1 MVYVH
6 GSGSLEFTG
15 GTIGGNSVRSGAAIM
30 VDGGS
35 LTVGSAACVTGGD
48 RIVLKGTASITISD
62 PLTAHTLSDPLPV
75 TLASSWDPG
84 RTVAIFK
91 SAEDARGG
99 LAYLD
104 VRTGAQTPT
113 RVSLSIDS
121 ADPTRLCVASGDI
134 AELIAL
140 LENPFADDLGLTLK
154 PELQG
159 DGLADLRQSLTQA
172 YDGIE
177 SPDRTERFDRLAW
190 IERQAA
196 YLQAHRDEVEASVRT
211 LSELGDPSADR
222 TRTQQNFMFDNLD
235 VTGYYLKPGQVN
247 DITLYL
253 EAEDPSKVSLA
264 WRQVGN
270 TESSDYSSLNLQQR
284 SQLKNGANRIVI
296 DLTDNDYG
304 YMLYLR
310 NDSTDNS
317 ARARLEAVD
326 ANEPGAT
333 PVVGTQMGEHP
344 FYLHGSDDPT
354 AFWNFAE
361 DLRDYAR
368 RVEAGQAED
377 MTLLQMGDQGRAQF
391 AIRATAL
398 VSAYAGIGSEQDAIA
413 YVTQSNDAIQERLEF
428 FWDFDG
434 YEESEGPS
442 PNAISRMR
450 VHTCFSRT
458 VSYPSTMYATGRY
471 FHMPESSAK
480 AFLSGKSLYGWGMSH
495 EYGHVLDN
503 SVLVVNEETNN
514 MYSIAGARNGEL
526 IDSLA
531 NGRAFDAKSAY
542 HTNAI
547 RAASLWDAELERM
560 AADPSYTPDWNA
572 NGWGHYIW
580 AHLSAWWNGTH
591 FFDGWDYSEYD
602 HESSPFTEQRAAEVE
617 RWGAFGATMRMLR
630 SEPDVVK
637 LIETT
642 TASVKDGTS
651 RKYNRIA
658 MAYTMTIGYD
668 FASYLR
674 TMGQQDLSDE
684 VVAFCARYP
693 EMPRKVH
700 YYSLLTDAAEL
711 NGATPYQGSVAPIVT
726 VSVADGTA
734 HVEAEMPSDEL
745 EASTTAYELYRDD
758 ELVGFS
764 RDGSFQ
770 VPAED
775 DVDPASFSVVSYDV
789 RLNPSKAATAVSA
802 PFDLTM
808 PELTIGDGPAAILI
822 DGPAGST
829 YAYEVEGPS
838 VATIAADGTVTAHAA
853 GTTTVHVTITPAG
866 RPQMGPYKFT
876 LTVSPRHVTL
886 DVADATMRTG
896 EALPR
901 AEVTVTSGEL
911 LEGDELGDVT
921 LVACTEDGGAADLT
935 RTGTYQ
941 LLAEASGLGDNYL
954 VDVVSGTLTVTQD
967 QADGSWVVAQ
977 DESGE
982 EIEGDSWTSGSVTIA
997 PSGSSSTNGY
1007 DEISFGAGAFV
1018 ASHTVD
1024 EEGEVTHQVR
1034 LRTGKG
1040 ASAGATSSEFELVTR
1055 IDRTAPTVSL
1065 ESEGATGR
1073 SSDADTIVARAT
1085 DEPATG
1091 ANKSSEVASIR
1102 ALVLDAN
1109 GSEIADEEVGGSRI
1123 EMTVTDPRANRVI
1136 IWARDHA
1143 GNDSDRLE
1151 LSLSTPGGSEGE
1163 SGSQAPGDG
1172 DAQEPADG
1180 SSQASDE
1187 SGATPEGDRPSGQD
1201 GSGELPGTGERLSPL
1216 GTLVTLGALSG
1227 LAGAALARLRRLRD

>member
-1 MVYVH
+1 M
-6 GSGSLEFTG
+6 
-15 GTIGGNSVRSGAAIM
+15 
-30 VDGGS
+30 
-35 LTVGSAACVTGGD
+35 
-48 RIVLKGTASITISD
+48 
-62 PLTAHTLSDPLPV
+62 
-75 TLASSWDPG
+75 
-84 RTVAIFK
+84 
-91 SAEDARGG
+91 
-99 LAYLD
+99 
-104 VRTGAQTPT
+104 
-113 RVSLSIDS
+113 
-121 ADPTRLCVASGDI
+121 
-134 AELIAL
+134 
-140 LENPFADDLGLTLK
+140 
-154 PELQG
+154 
-159 DGLADLRQSLTQA
+159 
-172 YDGIE
+172 
-177 SPDRTERFDRLAW
+177 
-190 IERQAA
+190 
-196 YLQAHRDEVEASVRT
+196 
-211 LSELGDPSADR
+211 
-222 TRTQQNFMFDNLD
+222 
-235 VTGYYLKPGQVN
+235 
-247 DITLYL
+247 
-253 EAEDPSKVSLA
+253 
-264 WRQVGN
+264 
-270 TESSDYSSLNLQQR
+270 
-284 SQLKNGANRIVI
+284 
-296 DLTDNDYG
+296 
-304 YMLYLR
+304 
-310 NDSTDNS
+310 
-317 ARARLEAVD
+317 
-326 ANEPGAT
+326 
-333 PVVGTQMGEHP
+333 
-344 FYLHGSDDPT
+344 
-354 AFWNFAE
+354 
-361 DLRDYAR
+361 
-368 RVEAGQAED
+368 
-377 MTLLQMGDQGRAQF
+377 
-391 AIRATAL
+391 
-398 VSAYAGIGSEQDAIA
+398 
-413 YVTQSNDAIQERLEF
+413 
-428 FWDFDG
+428 
-434 YEESEGPS
+434 
-442 PNAISRMR
+442 
-450 VHTCFSRT
+450 
-458 VSYPSTMYATGRY
+458 
-471 FHMPESSAK
+471 
-480 AFLSGKSLYGWGMSH
+480 YGWGMSH

-503 SVLVVNEETNN
+503 SVLVINEETNN
-514 MYSIAGARNGEL
+514 MYSIAGARNGEK
-526 IDSLA
+526 IDSA
-531 NGRAFDAKSAY
+531 AAGRAFSVERAY
-542 HTNAI
+542 HVNVI
-547 RAASLWDAELERM
+547 RAARLWDEELERI
-560 AADPSYTPDWNA
+560 AADPSYAPDWNA
-572 NGWGHYIW
+572 GGWGHYIW
-580 AHLSAWWNGTH
+580 AHLSAWWNATH
-591 FFDGWDYSEYD
+591 FFDGWDYADYD
-602 HESSPFTEQRAAEVE
+602 HGSSPFTERRAAEVE

-630 SEPDVVK
+630 SEPDVVS
-637 LIETT
+637 LIEST
-642 TASVKDGTS
+642 TAPIADGTS

-658 MAYTMTIGYD
+658 MAYTMATGYD

-684 VVAFCARYP
+684 VVAFCAQYP

-711 NGATPYQGSVAPIVT
+711 NGTTPYQGSVAPIVT

-758 ELVGFS
+758 KLVGFS

-829 YAYEVEGPS
+829 YAYEVEDPS

-896 EALPR
+896 EALPQ

-935 RTGTYQ
+935 QTGTYQ

-954 VDVVSGTLTVTQD
+954 VDVVPGTLTVTQD
-967 QADGSWVVAQ
+967 QADGSWVVAR

-982 EIEGDSWTSGSVTIA
+982 EIEGDSWTSGSVTIT

-1065 ESEGATGR
+1065 ESGGATGR
-1073 SSDADTIVARAT
+1073 SSDADAIVARAT

-1091 ANKSSEVASIR
+1091 ANKSSGVASIR
-1102 ALVLDAN
+1102 ALILDAN

-1151 LSLSTPGGSEGE
+1151 LSLSTPGASEGE
-1163 SGSQAPGDG
+1163 GGSQAPGGSDGEGGSQAPGDG

-1201 GSGELPGTGERLSPL
+1201 GSGELPGTGEKLSPL
-1216 GTLVTLGALSG
+1216 GTLITLGALSG

>member
-1 MVYVH
+1 M
-6 GSGSLEFTG
+6 
-15 GTIGGNSVRSGAAIM
+15 
-30 VDGGS
+30 
-35 LTVGSAACVTGGD
+35 
-48 RIVLKGTASITISD
+48 
-62 PLTAHTLSDPLPV
+62 P
-75 TLASSWDPG
+75 
-84 RTVAIFK
+84 
-91 SAEDARGG
+91 
-99 LAYLD
+99 
-104 VRTGAQTPT
+104 
-113 RVSLSIDS
+113 
-121 ADPTRLCVASGDI
+121 VAS
-134 AELIAL
+134 
-140 LENPFADDLGLTLK
+140 T
-154 PELQG
+154 
-159 DGLADLRQSLTQA
+159 
-172 YDGIE
+172 
-177 SPDRTERFDRLAW
+177 
-190 IERQAA
+190 
-196 YLQAHRDEVEASVRT
+196 
-211 LSELGDPSADR
+211 
-222 TRTQQNFMFDNLD
+222 
-235 VTGYYLKPGQVN
+235 
-247 DITLYL
+247 
-253 EAEDPSKVSLA
+253 
-264 WRQVGN
+264 
-270 TESSDYSSLNLQQR
+270 
-284 SQLKNGANRIVI
+284 
-296 DLTDNDYG
+296 
-304 YMLYLR
+304 
-310 NDSTDNS
+310 
-317 ARARLEAVD
+317 RAR
-326 ANEPGAT
+326 PRT
-333 PVVGTQMGEHP
+333 WRC
-344 FYLHGSDDPT
+344 SR
-354 AFWNFAE
+354 W
-361 DLRDYAR
+361 
-368 RVEAGQAED
+368 
-377 MTLLQMGDQGRAQF
+377 GDQGRAQF

-398 VSAYAGIGSEQDAIA
+398 SAAYAGIGSQQDAVD
-413 YVTQSNDAIQERLEF
+413 YVTRSIDAIQERLEL
-428 FWDFDG
+428 FWNFDG
-434 YEESEGPS
+434 FDGDAADG
-442 PNAISRMR
+442 PNAVSKMR

-458 VSYPSTMYATGRY
+458 VNYPSTMYATGRY
-471 FHMPESSAK
+471 FHMPESSAES
-480 AFLSGKSLYGWGMSH
+480 FLSGRSMYGWGMSH

-503 SVLVVNEETNN
+503 SVLVINEETNN
-514 MYSIAGARNGEL
+514 MYSIAGARNGEK
-526 IDSLA
+526 IDSA
-531 NGRAFDAKSAY
+531 AAGRAFSVERAY
-542 HTNAI
+542 HVNVI
-547 RAASLWDAELERM
+547 RAARLWDEELERI
-560 AADPSYTPDWNA
+560 AADPSYAPDWNA
-572 NGWGHYIW
+572 GGWGHYIW
-580 AHLSAWWNGTH
+580 AHLSAWWNATH
-591 FFDGWDYSEYD
+591 FFDGWDYADYD
-602 HESSPFTEQRAAEVE
+602 HGSSPFTERRAAEVE

-630 SEPDVVK
+630 SEPDVVS
-637 LIETT
+637 LIEST
-642 TASVKDGTS
+642 TAPIADGTS

-658 MAYTMTIGYD
+658 MAYTMATGYD

-684 VVAFCARYP
+684 VVAFCAQYP

-758 ELVGFS
+758 KLVGFS

-829 YAYEVEGPS
+829 YAYEVEDPS

-896 EALPR
+896 EALPQ

-935 RTGTYQ
+935 QTGTYQ

-954 VDVVSGTLTVTQD
+954 VDVVPGTLTVTQD
-967 QADGSWVVAQ
+967 QADGSWVVAR

-982 EIEGDSWTSGSVTIA
+982 EIEGDSWTSGSVTIT

-1065 ESEGATGR
+1065 ESGGATGR
-1073 SSDADTIVARAT
+1073 SSDADAIVARAT

-1091 ANKSSEVASIR
+1091 ANKSSGVASIR
-1102 ALVLDAN
+1102 ALILDAN

-1151 LSLSTPGGSEGE
+1151 LSLSTPGASEGE
-1163 SGSQAPGDG
+1163 GGSQAPGGSDGEGGSQAPGDG

-1201 GSGELPGTGERLSPL
+1201 GSGELPGTGEKLSPL
-1216 GTLVTLGALSG
+1216 GTLITLGALSG